1 MIEYVIRSR
10 KKIVWILAILIN
22 ISLISYAQPA
32 ENDIRNNS
40 SSGSRVISGYFDSE
54 FFGRELLDSSFIAH
68 HFVLGM
74 SSRLSKRLLINSE
87 IALDYGGKVN
97 GGNNNNTGEITMQQA
112 WFDFKIND
120 GLTQRTGIF
129 MVPFG
134 RTSSIYNSNHRDTTQ
149 RPLYLTY
156 IVPSTWVDSGI
167 GIHGVT
173 RYANWFKS
181 GKGLIGTSEY
191 ANMEIYYQAYI
202 INGLDSSIDARNGLR
217 NARPGFQQDNNGDKA
232 VVTRLW
238 ASPMKGLEVGTSM
251 YNGNFDDNGR
261 NGMFMLGAD
270 VFYKYDQYEVVAEV
284 AMVNLDGIEDVPNK
298 MSGSYLEVRA
308 DVLQKEL
315 IRFLPMLE
323 SPSIKAFV
331 RIGTVN
337 TDKDTHYVT
346 HRAMIGFNFR
356 PIKSIVYKC
365 EYQLEDY
372 DQPLNN
378 FSAEALYLSV
388 ALDF

>member
-1 MIEYVIRSR
+1 
-10 KKIVWILAILIN
+10 
-22 ISLISYAQPA
+22 
-32 ENDIRNNS
+32 
-40 SSGSRVISGYFDSE
+40 
-54 FFGRELLDSSFIAH
+54 
-68 HFVLGM
+68 
-74 SSRLSKRLLINSE
+74 
-87 IALDYGGKVN
+87 
-97 GGNNNNTGEITMQQA
+97 
-112 WFDFKIND
+112 
-120 GLTQRTGIF
+120 
-129 MVPFG
+129 
-134 RTSSIYNSNHRDTTQ
+134 
-149 RPLYLTY
+149 
-156 IVPSTWVDSGI
+156 
-167 GIHGVT
+167 
-173 RYANWFKS
+173 
-181 GKGLIGTSEY
+181 
-191 ANMEIYYQAYI
+191 MEIYYQAYI
-202 INGLDSSIDARNGLR
+202 INGLGSSIDARNGLR
-217 NARPGFQQDNNGDKA
+217 NARPDFQQDNNGDKA

-238 ASPMKGLEVGTSM
+238 ASPMKGLEVGISM

-270 VFYKYDQYEVVAEV
+270 VFYKYNQYEVVAEV

-298 MSGSYLEVRA
+298 MIGSYLEVRA

-323 SPSIKAFV
+323 SPSIKAFA

-388 ALDF
+388 ALEF